1 MPASKRP
8 RAGDPAPSRQVRT
21 RLSSRLQG
29 LPPTPDNV
37 LSVTDKR
44 SVADSA
50 TPSASS
56 VEEKNPAGPAN
67 PGVVRKR
74 AQGASLRLP
83 PDSDVLDG
91 FSQLRRD
98 GNLTDEQAFLKLII
112 TYDVAFGHQSELA
125 ASRSKSK
132 KRESTGKWMDAL
144 AKAERAHW
152 LCRKAAELGRENKY
166 EEAEVS
172 AMRGVNELKE
182 RSVST

>member
-1 MPASKRP
+1 MPASKKRP
-8 RAGDPAPSRQVRT
+8 RAGNPAPSRQVRT

-29 LPPTPDNV
+29 LPPTPDDV
-37 LSVTDKR
+37 ISVTDKR

-56 VEEKNPAGPAN
+56 VEERNPAGPAN

-98 GNLTDEQAFLKLII
+98 GNLTDEQAFLKLIT
-112 TYDVAFGHQSELA
+112 TYDVAFTTLSQISSNVYLLYFILNLFA
-125 ASRSKSK
+125 
-132 KRESTGKWMDAL
+132 
-144 AKAERAHW
+144 
-152 LCRKAAELGRENKY
+152 
-166 EEAEVS
+166 
-172 AMRGVNELKE
+172 
-182 RSVST
+182 